1 MATTR
6 REIQEQEPVVEDV
19 PIYTEEEQLAPEEF
33 INPFGPDEFNYRRAL
48 SDGYNLSEINQFLA
62 AEQGFDIEQAY
73 RDGYNDEEIVEFLS
87 GGKIARSAAPILR
100 GAAEGAV
107 EEGLGA
113 YGLVKGATSGF
124 KTGLKFPGPPPVK
137 LIAGGIGAAGGAL
150 TYAIAGQSLGELLT
164 DLFTGGS
171 DVLPSQRSAYE
182 GGRTAGGTLAT
193 MITAPYMAVEDK
205 SRTSAHA
212 MRQQAQKS

>member
-19 PIYTEEEQLAPEEF
+19 PIYTEEEQLARKEF

-87 GGKIARSAAPILR
+87 GAKSHDPPLNSSWCRRRGCRGRSWC
-100 GAAEGAV
+100 V
-107 EEGLGA
+107 WLG
-113 YGLVKGATSGF
+113 
-124 KTGLKFPGPPPVK
+124 
-137 LIAGGIGAAGGAL
+137 
-150 TYAIAGQSLGELLT
+150 
-164 DLFTGGS
+164 
-171 DVLPSQRSAYE
+171 
-182 GGRTAGGTLAT
+182 
-193 MITAPYMAVEDK
+193 
-205 SRTSAHA
+205 
-212 MRQQAQKS
+212 

>member
-73 RDGYNDEEIVEFLS
+73 RDVQRRRNCRVFKLGQNHTIR
-87 GGKIARSAAPILR
+87 RSNCSWCRRR
-100 GAAEGAV
+100 GCGEV
-107 EEGLGA
+107 
-113 YGLVKGATSGF
+113 LVRM
-124 KTGLKFPGPPPVK
+124 KT
-137 LIAGGIGAAGGAL
+137 
-150 TYAIAGQSLGELLT
+150 QS
-164 DLFTGGS
+164 
-171 DVLPSQRSAYE
+171 A
-182 GGRTAGGTLAT
+182 
-193 MITAPYMAVEDK
+193 
-205 SRTSAHA
+205 
-212 MRQQAQKS
+212 

>member
-124 KTGLKFPGPPPVK
+124 KTGLKFPGPPRKVNCRRNWCRWWR
-137 LIAGGIGAAGGAL
+137 
-150 TYAIAGQSLGELLT
+150 TYIRDCGPKFRRVVDRL
-164 DLFTGGS
+164 
-171 DVLPSQRSAYE
+171 VY
-182 GGRTAGGTLAT
+182 GR
-193 MITAPYMAVEDK
+193 
-205 SRTSAHA
+205 
-212 MRQQAQKS
+212 